1 MIFKAIRQNRV
12 PSSMKISKVVV
23 SRRCKN
29 NAYPLQTVDLT
40 EAKEVR

>member
-12 PSSMKISKVVV
+12 PSSMKISKLVVNR
-23 SRRCKN
+23 SCKN
-29 NAYPLQTVDLT
+29 NAYPLQTVDLM